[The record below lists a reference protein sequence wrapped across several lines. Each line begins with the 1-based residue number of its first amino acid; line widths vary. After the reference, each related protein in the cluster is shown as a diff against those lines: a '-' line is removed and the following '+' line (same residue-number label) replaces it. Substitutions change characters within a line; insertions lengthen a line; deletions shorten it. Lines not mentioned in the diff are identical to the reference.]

1 MIGCL
6 IEASRL
12 KICGAV
18 AKNPLKILLVHF
30 IEHRRR
36 NRFSR
41 LSDPLTARNNREEN
55 ERKNRKAR
63 TGGRR
68 TQQED
73 KLKEGTKREEE

>member
-1 MIGCL
+1 MNDWL
-6 IEASRL
+6 FNRSEP
-12 KICGAV
+12 
-18 AKNPLKILLVHF
+18 KNPLKILLVHF

-41 LSDPLTARNNREEN
+41 LSIQGGDPLITAHNNREEN

>member
-1 MIGCL
+1 MNDWL
-6 IEASRL
+6 FNRSEP
-12 KICGAV
+12 
-18 AKNPLKILLVHF
+18 KNPLKILLVHF

-41 LSDPLTARNNREEN
+41 LSIQGGDPLTARNNREEN